1 VNVGSSLIARSEFT
15 IILANLAA
23 GGVALDAV
31 FRDRVEPFAGLF
43 VLATAVIGVVFMRES
58 RRIGR
63 LAFPSRSPSRQMR
76 R

>member
-1 VNVGSSLIARSEFT
+1 VARGEFT

-23 GGVALDAV
+23 GGVALGTD
-31 FRDRVEPFAGLF
+31 FREPVEPFAGLF
-43 VLATAVIGVVFMRES
+43 VLATAVAGVVLMRES